1 MAIAIIRQFS
11 SMAQVLLGKRHPF
24 GVVCAELVLVDQMTH
39 SHFANVVEISLKKI
53 VDCFE
58 GHFGVSHEVT
68 NDARIKARSS
78 AEGANNH
85 EHRQSTL
92 INVLRGC
99 ELFETRDDERALRI
113 FLGLAHEC
121 LTNAEP
127 IEAKKWAEAVVEKAR
142 TKLLLV
148 LGLDALAASE
158 YALDEPL
165 AAKEHMRK
173 AIDLAKATWG
183 CDADEVPLMMLD
195 LENWLAEQG
204 KHDSAVQ
211 LQEERRRHRKPVE
224 LL

>member
-1 MAIAIIRQFS
+1 
-11 SMAQVLLGKRHPF
+11 
-24 GVVCAELVLVDQMTH
+24 MTH
-39 SHFANVVEISLKKI
+39 SHIANMVKISLKKI
-53 VDCFE
+53 VDWFK

-78 AEGANNH
+78 AEGAKNH
-85 EHRQSTL
+85 QHRQSTL

-99 ELFETRDDERALRI
+99 ELFEARDDERTLRI

-127 IEAKKWAEAVVEKAR
+127 VEAKKWAEAVVEQAR

-165 AAKEHMRK
+165 AAEEHMRK
-173 AIDLAKATWG
+173 AIDLAIATWG
-183 CDADEVPLMMLD
+183 YHADEVQLMILD
-195 LENWLAEQG
+195 LENWLVGQG
-204 KHDSAVQ
+204 EHDSAAK
-211 LQEERRRHRKPVE
+211 LQEERRRHQKPVE
-224 LL
+224 LY